1 MKYIFI
7 LKHIYEFDDSN
18 GNKQFEDKFL
28 GIYSSEKEAKDAIER
43 YFVLSGFNQHPKD
56 CFVVEKWEVDKD
68 TTWKEGFVKSFE
80 ANGIR
85 EIAEFYDESMGGF
98 DVSNWLMG
106 KRPLGGE
113 SAEEF
118 AVRMM
123 NEKFG
128 DGNWN
133 LDEGL
138 REEYNDLIL
147 WGRLCFE

>member
-7 LKHIYEFDDSN
+7 LKHIYEFYDSN
-18 GNKQFEDKFL
+18 GYKQFEDKFL
-28 GIYSSEKEAKDAIER
+28 GIYSSEKKAKDAIER
-43 YFVLSGFNQHPKD
+43 YFVLSGFNQYPKD

-85 EIAEFYDESMGGF
+85 EVAEIYDEGMDGF
-98 DVSNWLMG
+98 DVSSWLMG
-106 KRPLGGE
+106 KSPFDGE
-113 SAEEF
+113 SVEEF

-128 DGNWN
+128 EGNWN

-138 REEYNDLIL
+138 REEYNELIL